1 MKKKRNT
8 LGQFTRENLEVTI
21 KFPSLLEA
29 IKYLII
35 FILIIPWLYFIF
47 YRLKILELL
56 DIFMESIFSFGENK
70 QENTAKDKKT
80 NGFF

>member
-29 IKYLII
+29 LKYLII
-35 FILIIPWLYFIF
+35 FILIMPWLYFLF
-47 YRLKILELL
+47 YRLKIVELL
-56 DIFMESIFSFGENK
+56 DSWMEYAFSFGKNG
-70 QENTAKDKKT
+70 QENNAKDKKS